1 VFCHGAF
8 GAKIVAF
15 LSLHLRLLYMS
26 PIEIRATL
34 SLAGLFSLRMLGLFM
49 ILPVFAIYGAEYD
62 GATALL
68 VGIAIGA
75 YGLTQ
80 AVLQIPFGLLS
91 DRVGRK
97 PIIVFGL
104 ILFCAGSI
112 LAATAE
118 SIYGV
123 IAGRAL
129 QGAGAIASTV
139 MALLTDL
146 TSDENRTKAMA
157 SVGASIGVSFSI
169 ALVLGPVLASLM
181 GIAGIFWLTAVLA
194 VVGILVALFV
204 VPAPK
209 TNQTHRDSRPV
220 IGQFW
225 EVARSK
231 ELFRLN
237 IGVFMLHLFMTACFV
252 VLPLLLLNEI
262 ELPHEQHW
270 MVYFPILLVSF
281 IAMVPLMIIAESRR
295 KIRQV
300 FLLAIAMLAISLG
313 ALSLWHS
320 SLVSLCAGLFLFF
333 WAFNLLEA
341 MLPSMVSK
349 IAPAGSKG
357 TSMGAYS
364 SSQFLGA
371 FFGGLCGG
379 FVYGEMGLSS
389 VFLICSMLALL
400 WFIIAFGMQQ
410 PRFLHSYRVVL
421 NGVQA
426 SDSDLI
432 RRFLEVEGVEE
443 AIIAADENAAYL
455 KVDKNCLDDEHLGL
469 ISNAAA

>member
-1 VFCHGAF
+1 
-8 GAKIVAF
+8 
-15 LSLHLRLLYMS
+15 MS

-49 ILPVFAIYGAEYD
+49 ILPVFAIYGTELD

-68 VGIAIGA
+68 VGVAIGA

-91 DRVGRK
+91 DRLGRK
-97 PIIVFGL
+97 PVIVAGL
-104 ILFCAGSI
+104 VLFCLGSVV
-112 LAATAE
+112 AATAE
-118 SIYGV
+118 SIYWV

-169 ALVLGPVLASLM
+169 ALVLGPILAAWVGLS
-181 GIAGIFWLTAVLA
+181 GIFWLTAGLA
-194 VVGILVALFV
+194 IIGVFVAVFV
-204 VPAPK
+204 VPTPGAR
-209 TNQTHRDSRPV
+209 QSHRDNRP
-220 IGQFW
+220 ILGQFW
-225 EVARSK
+225 EVARST

-237 IGVFMLHLFMTACFV
+237 IGVFLLHLFMTACFV
-252 VLPLLLLNEI
+252 VLPLLLLNTI
-262 ELPHEQHW
+262 GLAHHRHW
-270 MVYFPILLVSF
+270 MVYFPILVISF
-281 IAMVPLMIIAESRR
+281 VAMVPLMIVAESRR
-295 KIRQV
+295 KIREV
-300 FLLAIAMLAISLG
+300 FLLAIAMLAVSLMM
-313 ALSLWHS
+313 LSLWHS
-320 SLVSLCAGLFLFF
+320 TLASLCAGLFVFF

-371 FFGGLCGG
+371 FFGGLGGG
-379 FVYGEMGLSS
+379 FVYGQIGLSS

-400 WFIIAFGMQQ
+400 WFVIAFGMKQ
-410 PRFLHSYRVVL
+410 PRFLHSYRVEL
-421 NGVQA
+421 NEPCFDDKALVQ
-426 SDSDLI
+426 
-432 RRFLEVEGVEE
+432 RFLGVEGVEE
-443 AIIAADENAAYL
+443 AIIATDENAAYL
-455 KVDKNCLDDEHLGL
+455 KVDKNCLDDRHLHR
-469 ISNAAA
+469 ISEAAC